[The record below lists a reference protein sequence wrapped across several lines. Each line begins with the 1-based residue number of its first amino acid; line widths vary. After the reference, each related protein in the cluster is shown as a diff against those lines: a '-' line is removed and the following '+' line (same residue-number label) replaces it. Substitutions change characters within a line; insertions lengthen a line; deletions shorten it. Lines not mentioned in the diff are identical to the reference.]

1 MRELNALLRRDP
13 SQLSE
18 GERDR
23 MIQLAETT
31 GVDLSGIFVKRGQIT
46 PTVSRSPTEVFG
58 GVATPPPPPEPYS
71 ACAADEEFLRA
82 RRNRRKMREDPPPP
96 PPPTYEDIVE
106 EDARRRDALSTSLL
120 QAPETFAD
128 VRTGRARSVG
138 TQVEMLKEMPKTV
151 YLTPSGTCVHSSRD
165 CSTLSRSTK
174 FTAKEVCSKC
184 IPGQK
189 EVTRPI

>member
-1 MRELNALLRRDP
+1 M
-13 SQLSE
+13 
-18 GERDR
+18 
-23 MIQLAETT
+23 
-31 GVDLSGIFVKRGQIT
+31 
-46 PTVSRSPTEVFG
+46 SRSPTEVFG

-82 RRNRRKMREDPPPP
+82 RRNRRKVREDPPPP